1 MRSTNGF
8 AFLTMLNLDEHKFR
22 VRQII
27 NGEIPNED
35 GF

>member
-1 MRSTNGF
+1 
-8 AFLTMLNLDEHKFR
+8 LNLDEHKFR